1 MSHPAHSRPRLL
13 GSPGGPGGRMVSQ
26 EILMGTTAADE
37 TPPIG
42 TLRQSPLLGNTSS
55 ASSPKG
61 HTHPQL
67 TALIT
72 ARPICLPGWKHS
84 SVTAAD
90 PGEGGVLTV
99 PGERL
104 WENGPGFESRWVL

>member
-1 MSHPAHSRPRLL
+1 MSHPAHSGPRLL
-13 GSPGGPGGRMVSQ
+13 GSPGGRMVSQ

-55 ASSPKG
+55 ASSPQG

-72 ARPICLPGWKHS
+72 ARPIVFLAGS
-84 SVTAAD
+84 I
-90 PGEGGVLTV
+90 
-99 PGERL
+99 
-104 WENGPGFESRWVL
+104 FQ

>member
-1 MSHPAHSRPRLL
+1 MSHPAHFKAPAPRFARRAWRADGKPRDLDGHDCRRRDPSNRDAPTESL
-13 GSPGGPGGRMVSQ
+13 AR
-26 EILMGTTAADE
+26 EHILRI
-37 TPPIG
+37 P
-42 TLRQSPLLGNTSS
+42 
-55 ASSPKG
+55 PKG

-72 ARPICLPGWKHS
+72 ARPMFSWLGEF

-90 PGEGGVLTV
+90 SGEGGVLTV